1 MLCRSSRNQIVE
13 KPGGRQP
20 VSTQELNAM
29 KIRHTLSF
37 VALVVALVS
46 SSAAMSAV
54 KEPKDAKCP
63 VSGAKCNPDK
73 AVNFDGGKVYF
84 CCGNCS
90 GKFEKDSAP
99 FAAKAHQQLV
109 ATGQLK
115 QKGCPFSGGPV
126 KAGTELTIGDAEV
139 GFCCNN
145 CKGKVEKA
153 SDDEKVSLVF
163 GNIEKGF
170 EPAAK

>member
-1 MLCRSSRNQIVE
+1 
-13 KPGGRQP
+13 
-20 VSTQELNAM
+20 M
-29 KIRHTLSF
+29 KKSLKSLIGTCAAVL
-37 VALVVALVS
+37 VAVVCCAVVA
-46 SSAAMSAV
+46 SAAV
-54 KEPKDAKCP
+54 KEPKDVKCP
-63 VSGAKCNPDK
+63 VSGSKCNPEK
-73 AVNFDGGKVYF
+73 SAKFDGGSVYF
-84 CCGNCS
+84 CCGNCA

-99 FAAKAHQQLV
+99 FAAKAHQQMV

-126 KAGTELTIGDAEV
+126 KAGTELAIGDAEV

-153 SDDEKVSLVF
+153 AADEQVTLVF

-170 EPAAK
+170 EPAGK

>member
-1 MLCRSSRNQIVE
+1 
-13 KPGGRQP
+13 
-20 VSTQELNAM
+20 M
-29 KIRHTLSF
+29 KIRSMLPF
-37 VALVVALVS
+37 VALFVALVS
-46 SSAAMSAV
+46 SSVAVSAV

-63 VSGAKCNPDK
+63 VSGAKCNPEKTADF
-73 AVNFDGGKVYF
+73 AGGKVYF

-90 GKFEKDSAP
+90 GKFAKDSAP

-109 ATGQLK
+109 STGQLK

-126 KAGTELTIGDAEV
+126 KAGTELAIGDTEV

-153 SDDEKVSLVF
+153 SPDEQVNMVF
-163 GNIEKGF
+163 GNIAKGF
-170 EPAAK
+170 APAN